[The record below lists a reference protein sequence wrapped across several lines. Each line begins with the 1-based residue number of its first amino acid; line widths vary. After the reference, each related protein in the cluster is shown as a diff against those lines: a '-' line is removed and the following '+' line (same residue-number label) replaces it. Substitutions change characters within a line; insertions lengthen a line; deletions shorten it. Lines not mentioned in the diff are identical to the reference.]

1 MHGKVH
7 MTLPVAR
14 LSPSVTF
21 PDIRVVEGRVQER
34 HSQRTAHAEGD
45 SQSLRLLAGVSG
57 EAEREERTLNA
68 VYQTPTSPESEE
80 KLRAEKLT

>member
-1 MHGKVH
+1 MHGKVRV
-7 MTLPVAR
+7 TLPAAR

-34 HSQRTAHAEGD
+34 RSQRTAHTEGD

-57 EAEREERTLNA
+57 EAERGSAHSTLF
-68 VYQTPTSPESEE
+68 T
-80 KLRAEKLT
+80 KLPHHQGQKRS

>member
-1 MHGKVH
+1 MHGKVRV
-7 MTLPVAR
+7 TLPAAR

-34 HSQRTAHAEGD
+34 RSQCTAHTEGD
-45 SQSLRLLAGVSG
+45 SQEPATSG
-57 EAEREERTLNA
+57 RCLWRGRERERTLNA
-68 VYQTPTSPESEE
+68 VYQTPTPPGAEE